1 MKQNKDQ
8 SLVCAEQLER
18 VFIYYIG
25 LIKDLILQGGQQT
38 YFPWMSS

>member
-8 SLVCAEQLER
+8 SLVCAEEQPRR
-18 VFIYYIG
+18 VFIYYRD

-38 YFPWMSS
+38 YFP